1 MTDRKDRK
9 DPKAPRP
16 AHEAPVPTA
25 DHLSAGPGGLLMRW
39 LDGEV
44 SASERAVVTA
54 HLAACPLCLR
64 EVRVYRALFRGVSR
78 LPARRPPAYLAA
90 RITAAALADRRARR
104 RFHRIELFGSA
115 YAASAV
121 AVLIGL
127 GLSPWRGDLLAG
139 ARTALA
145 AGVAGTVNAF
155 VTAFDRLMW
164 LFEGVVRL
172 REGARALS
180 QTLAPLGRSLELLA
194 AQPELRAG
202 FSVALV
208 LTIALWWFIQNRRV
222 DGPGRIH
229 DVSAFL

>member
-1 MTDRKDRK
+1 MTDRHEPR
-9 DPKAPRP
+9 APRP
-16 AHEAPVPTA
+16 EAPIPAA

-44 SASERAVVTA
+44 SASERASVTA
-54 HLAACPLCLR
+54 HLSACPDCVR

-90 RITAAALADRRARR
+90 RITAAALADRRRR
-104 RFHRIELFGSA
+104 RHFRWIEVAGSA
-115 YAASAV
+115 YTGAAV
-121 AVLIGL
+121 ALLIAF
-127 GLSPWRGDLLAG
+127 GLSPWRADLLAG
-139 ARTALA
+139 GRTALTA
-145 AGVAGTVNAF
+145 VVAGTVNAF

-164 LFEGVVRL
+164 LFDGAVRL

-208 LTIALWWFIQNRRV
+208 LTIALWWFIQHRRV

>member
-1 MTDRKDRK
+1 MTHRLDPDALRPT
-9 DPKAPRP
+9 PKAPVS
-16 AHEAPVPTA
+16 AAE
-25 DHLSAGPGGLLMRW
+25 HLSAEAGGLLMRW

-44 SASERAVVTA
+44 SVSERARVTA
-54 HLAACPLCLR
+54 HLGTCPSCVR

-90 RITAAALADRRARR
+90 RITAAALADRRQRR
-104 RFHRIELFGSA
+104 RFRVFEALGSA
-115 YAASAV
+115 YAATAV
-121 AVLIGL
+121 AIVIAL
-127 GLSPWRGDLLAG
+127 GLSPWRGDVLAG
-139 ARTALA
+139 ARPVLGA
-145 AGVAGTVNAF
+145 AVSGTVNAF

-164 LFEGVVRL
+164 LFDGAVRL
-172 REGARALS
+172 REGAHALS

-202 FSVALV
+202 LSVALV
-208 LTIALWWFIQNRRV
+208 LTTALWWFIQHRRV

>member
-1 MTDRKDRK
+1 MTDRRDS
-9 DPKAPRP
+9 KAPHGALLP
-16 AHEAPVPTA
+16 GP

-44 SASERAVVTA
+44 TASERARITA
-54 HLAACPLCLR
+54 HLAGCPGCVR
-64 EVRVYRALFRGVSR
+64 EVRVYRALFRGVSH
-78 LPARRPPAYLAA
+78 LPKPHPPAYLAA
-90 RITAAALADRRARR
+90 RITAAALADRRRRR
-104 RFHRIELFGSA
+104 RFHRVEVFGSA

-121 AVLIGL
+121 GILIAL

-139 ARTALA
+139 ARTALGA
-145 AGVAGTVNAF
+145 VVSGTVNAF

-164 LFEGVVRL
+164 LFDGAVRL
-172 REGARALS
+172 REGVHALS

-208 LTIALWWFIQNRRV
+208 LTIALWWFIQHRRV

>member
-1 MTDRKDRK
+1 MTDPR

-16 AHEAPVPTA
+16 AHEAPIPAA

-44 SASERAVVTA
+44 SPSERASVTA
-54 HLAACPLCLR
+54 HLAACPACVR

-78 LPARRPPAYLAA
+78 LPRRRPPAYLAA
-90 RITAAALADRRARR
+90 RITAAALADRRRRR
-104 RFHRIELFGSA
+104 RFHWIEVAGSA
-115 YAASAV
+115 YAGAAV
-121 AVLIGL
+121 AVLIAL

-139 ARTALA
+139 ARTAL
-145 AGVAGTVNAF
+145 GVVVAGTVNAF
-155 VTAFDRLMW
+155 VTAVDRLMW
-164 LFEGVVRL
+164 LFDGAVRV
-172 REGARALS
+172 REGAQAVS
-180 QTLAPLGRSLELLA
+180 QTFAPLGRSLELLA

-202 FSVALV
+202 LSVALV
-208 LTIALWWFIQNRRV
+208 LTIALWWFIQHRRV